1 MRDALSYQAVSKFP
15 FFEGYV
21 ERFGRTSIDNDIP
34 AMLSFFFVQG
44 QIAALM

>member
-1 MRDALSYQAVSKFP
+1 MRDVKSYEVVRKYP

-34 AMLSFFFVQG
+34 AMLSFLFKDK
-44 QIAALM
+44 